1 MGTGAEAGGL
11 TWTRQLPPVSIS
23 PPQALELPP
32 SILQPG
38 PECSGTSGPSGPSY
52 KEAVDSFIQQQRQDR
67 DSGTSLPGHS
77 TQDIPAGP
85 PATPRLPDA
94 ARTQELLHGFEAAGT
109 ATAREELLQ
118 MLR

>member
-11 TWTRQLPPVSIS
+11 TWTPQLPPVSIS
-23 PPQALELPP
+23 APQALELPP

-38 PECSGTSGPSGPSY
+38 PERSGTSGPPGPSY

-77 TQDIPAGP
+77 TQNTPAGP

-94 ARTQELLHGFEAAGT
+94 ALTQELLRGFEAAGT